1 MAPSGLLAT
10 LKRLFGSAPDL
21 TPEQEEELRRLHL
34 ERCHNFKLLLAAN
47 NRALEVMSD
56 VEEALRG
63 ERAFGAGYVR
73 EACTRVA
80 SEVFAMVR
88 GLTSLAPGRYDGLLP
103 RFRAIQSEINA
114 AVLTAA
120 PRSGGPL
127 VRPLAD
133 LGAADLDQAGG
144 KLANLGELARALGAA
159 IPRGFAV
166 TAAGFS
172 RFMAHDDLQA
182 EVDRRIQAADASR
195 LDEIYALSSS
205 LQGLIAAAP
214 LPPDLEEAIRGA
226 AQGLAAEAPD
236 GGKRLLLAVRSSAIG
251 EDALGASFAGQYHT
265 ELGVDPDEVV
275 QAYRE
280 VVAAKY
286 GVTAMTYRLVRGI
299 PDEAVPMC
307 VGVMEMVDAAASGVA
322 YSRDPLHPDEG
333 SGGRVLIEAVP
344 GLPKAVVD
352 GSAAVDRFLVDRDPL
367 ALAGVEA
374 ARKEFR
380 YAPSAGAGLDR
391 IPLAPEEAGR
401 PCLDEARALA
411 VARLALAAER
421 HFNGPQDL
429 EWAFDPDGRL
439 VLLQCRPL
447 KEAAA
452 AAATTP
458 PPGPANRDLPVLL
471 AGGVAASP
479 GAAAG
484 PAFVAR
490 KDADALRFP
499 PGGVLVVAQ
508 ALPFWATL
516 LSRAAAVVAERGA
529 AAGHLANVAREYG
542 VPALFG
548 LEGALAGLDGAGLVT
563 VDADGR
569 RVLPGDATADLPRR
583 APRRNLMLGSPVLD
597 LLERAA
603 RHIVPLTL
611 LDPSAPDFAPEGCAT
626 LHDVTRFC
634 HEKSVEEMFSQGA
647 DLPLP
652 THAARRLSVDG
663 KAMQYWVIDLG
674 DGIRSEG
681 SGGEAQ
687 GKTVPLAQI
696 ASAPM
701 LALWRGMTAAP
712 WAGPPVDAR
721 GFMSVLAGSASN
733 PDLDPGAASAF
744 AERNYFMIASDFC
757 SLQSRFG
764 YHFSTVEAL
773 IGDED
778 AGNYLSF
785 RFKGGAADHC
795 RRTRR
800 TEMIAELLEE
810 LGFRCE
816 TKADALFARMEGYGK
831 DFMEERLAALG
842 HVIVHTRQMDMAMSD
857 AAQAG
862 AFKAR
867 LLTDITGRLG
877 VRPGP

>member
-1 MAPSGLLAT
+1 MAPTGLLAT

-21 TPEQEEELRRLHL
+21 SPEQEEELRRLHL
-34 ERCHNFKLLLAAN
+34 ERCHTFKLLLAAN

-56 VEEALRG
+56 MEEALRG

-88 GLTSLAPGRYDGLLP
+88 GLTGLAPGRYDGLLP
-103 RFRAIQSEINA
+103 RFRAIQAEINA
-114 AVLTAA
+114 AVLAA
-120 PRSGGPL
+120 PTPSSGPL
-127 VRPLAD
+127 VRPLAG
-133 LGAADLDQAGG
+133 LGAADLDQAGS
-144 KLANLGELARALGAA
+144 KLANLGELARALGAD

-166 TAAGFS
+166 TAAGFA
-172 RFMAHDDLQA
+172 RFMAHNDLQA

-195 LDEIYALSSS
+195 LDELYALSSS

-214 LPPDLEEAIRGA
+214 LPPDLEAAIQEQA
-226 AQGLAAEAPD
+226 AALAATAGE
-236 GGKRLLLAVRSSAIG
+236 GLLLAVRSSAIG
-251 EDALGASFAGQYHT
+251 EDALGATFAGQYHT
-265 ELGVDPDEVV
+265 ELGVEPDEAVH
-275 QAYRE
+275 AYRE

-307 VGVMEMVDAAASGVA
+307 VGVMEMVDAVASGVA
-322 YSRDPLHPDEG
+322 YSRDPLRPAGG
-333 SGGRVLIEAVP
+333 SGGSMLIEAVP

-367 ALAGVEA
+367 ALARVEA
-374 ARKEFR
+374 AHKEFR

-391 IPLAPEEAGR
+391 IPLAPEEAER
-401 PCLDEARALA
+401 PCLDEARALT
-411 VARLALAAER
+411 VARLALAAEQ

-429 EWAFDPDGRL
+429 EWAFDPAGRL

-452 AAATTP
+452 EAAAAP
-458 PPGPANRDLPVLL
+458 PPGPANKDLPVLL

-479 GAAAG
+479 GAGAG
-484 PAFVAR
+484 EAFAAR

-516 LSRAAAVVAERGA
+516 LSRAAAVVAERGS

-548 LEGALAGLDGAGLVT
+548 LEGALAGLEGAGLVT

-569 RVLPGDATADLPRR
+569 RVLPGDATRDLPRR
-583 APRRNLMLGSPVLD
+583 ERPRNLMLGSPVLA

-603 RHIVPLTL
+603 RNIVPLTL

-626 LHDVTRFC
+626 LHDVTRYC

-652 THAARRLSVDG
+652 THAAKRLSVDG
-663 KAMQYWVIDLG
+663 RAMQYWVIDLG
-674 DGIRSEG
+674 DGIRDDGEG
-681 SGGEAQ
+681 EVS
-687 GKTVPLAQI
+687 GKTVPLERI

-712 WAGPPVDAR
+712 WAGPPVDAK

-733 PDLDPGAASAF
+733 PDLDPAAASAF
-744 AERNYFMIASDFC
+744 AEKNYFMIASDFC

-785 RFKGGAADHC
+785 RFKGGAADHG

-800 TEMIAELLEE
+800 AEMIAELLEE

-816 TKADALFARMEGYGK
+816 TKADALFARMEGYGRQ
-831 DFMEERLAALG
+831 FMEERLAALG
-842 HVIVHTRQMDMAMSD
+842 HVIVHTRQMDMAMGDS
-857 AAQAG
+857 AQAG

-877 VRPGP
+877 VSPGP